1 MISFIVALI
10 LLVGGYFVYG
20 KLVERIFGVDSSR
33 PTPAIT
39 KADGIDY
46 VAMPTWRVFLIQFLN
61 IAGLGPIFGAIMGI
75 LFGPAAYLWIVFGT
89 IFAGAVHDYLS
100 GMMSLRRDGMSLP
113 EIVGEELG
121 TGVKQVMR
129 VFALLLLI
137 LVGAVFVIN
146 PADLLAGLT
155 VTYASDASGNLPDWL
170 QQINAVMPIQWW
182 WVAIVF
188 LYYMLAMLLPIDK
201 LIGRLYPVFGFAL
214 LFMAVGILVMLF
226 AHADALPELTDGLYN
241 RHPQSTTTPI
251 FPMMFITIACGAI
264 SGFHATQS
272 PLMARCLKN
281 ERMGRPVFYGAM
293 VTEGIV
299 ALIWAAAAV
308 AFTGSFENLAHYLS
322 GSTPAVLVNEISTGW
337 LGAFGGFLALLG
349 VVFAPI
355 TSGDTALRSAR
366 LIAADF
372 LHFDQSRL
380 RNRIIISLPIF
391 AASFAIMMVDFDV
404 LWRYFAWCNQT
415 LSVFTLWA
423 ITVWLARAGKCYWI
437 SLIPALFMTVVTI
450 TYIFYAPEGFALN
463 HTLSTVIGVSVA
475 VLFAALFVRFLR
487 LQSSKRVMQG

>member
-20 KLVERIFGVDSSR
+20 KLVERVFGVDSNR

-46 VAMPTWRVFLIQFLN
+46 IAMPTWRVFLIQFLN

-129 VFALLLLI
+129 AFALLLLI

-155 VTYASDASGNLPDWL
+155 VTYASDASGNMPGWL

-226 AHADALPELTDGLYN
+226 AHADALPELTDGIYN
-241 RHPQSTTTPI
+241 RHPQSATTPI